1 MKIAVAQ
8 ISCSLG
14 DPEANLSKVHDFS
27 RRAKEVGAE
36 LIVFPEMTDTGYS
49 MSVIQKHANEWN
61 SGFVPGLREIASQL
75 SIAIVSGVSERDGS
89 SIYNSQILVDSLGN
103 SAAKYR
109 KTHLYAVA
117 PVEEQT
123 CFAPGDTF
131 ASFALGGLRFG
142 FSICYD
148 LRFPEMYRK
157 LATEQNVG
165 AFLISSAWPF
175 PRDEHFRVLAQAR
188 AIENQSYVI
197 ASNRVGKDDDLW
209 FCGNSAIIDPRG
221 VLIAAASPDREEL
234 IHADVS
240 EELVQSVRRRVK
252 SLGSSPAGF
261 VLNLKLCE
269 LRRRNRHK
277 LVFVQSDS
285 FRSANELPP
294 LSRGAEYDR
303 KHKHEEENGNQRVE
317 TPDTCLSYQFSCLSG
332 IGHGRCLA
340 PGVIAR
346 HSKNQVSDRTKK
358 L

>member
-27 RRAKEVGAE
+27 RRAKDVGAE

-49 MSVIQKHANEWN
+49 MSVIQKHADKWN

-89 SIYNSQILVDSLGN
+89 SIYNSQVLADAKGEIV
-103 SAAKYR
+103 AKYR

-117 PVEEQT
+117 PVEEHT
-123 CFAPGDTF
+123 CFAAGDTF
-131 ASFALGGLRFG
+131 ASFALGDLRFG

-165 AFLISSAWPF
+165 TFLISSAWPF
-175 PRDEHFRVLAQAR
+175 PRDEHFRVLLQAR

-209 FCGNSAIIDPRG
+209 FCGSSAIIDPRG
-221 VLIAAASPDREEL
+221 VTVAAASSDREEL
-234 IHADVS
+234 INADIS
-240 EELVQSVRRRVK
+240 DELVQSVRRRMQ
-252 SLGSSPAGF
+252 SLGH
-261 VLNLKLCE
+261 
-269 LRRRNRHK
+269 RRQD
-277 LVFVQSDS
+277 LY
-285 FRSANELPP
+285 
-294 LSRGAEYDR
+294 G
-303 KHKHEEENGNQRVE
+303 
-317 TPDTCLSYQFSCLSG
+317 
-332 IGHGRCLA
+332 
-340 PGVIAR
+340 
-346 HSKNQVSDRTKK
+346 
-358 L
+358 

>member
-27 RRAKEVGAE
+27 RRAKDVSAE
-36 LIVFPEMTDTGYS
+36 LILFPEMTDTGYS

-61 SGFVPGLREIASQL
+61 GGFVPGLREIASQL
-75 SIAIVSGVSERDGS
+75 SIAIVSGVSERYGS
-89 SIYNSQILVDSLGN
+89 SIYNSQILVDSLGK
-103 SAAKYR
+103 STAKYR

-123 CFAPGDTF
+123 CFAPGDGF
-131 ASFALGGLRFG
+131 ASFALGDLRFG

-209 FCGNSAIIDPRG
+209 FCGSSAIIDPRG
-221 VLIAAASPDREEL
+221 VIVAAASADREEL
-234 IHADVS
+234 IYADLS
-240 EELVQSVRRRVK
+240 QELVLSVR
-252 SLGSSPAGF
+252 S
-261 VLNLKLCE
+261 
-269 LRRRNRHK
+269 
-277 LVFVQSDS
+277 
-285 FRSANELPP
+285 
-294 LSRGAEYDR
+294 
-303 KHKHEEENGNQRVE
+303 RVE
-317 TPDTCLSYQFSCLSG
+317 S
-332 IGHGRCLA
+332 LA
-340 PGVIAR
+340 HR
-346 HSKNQVSDRTKK
+346 REDLYR
-358 L
+358 